1 MLAYKN
7 NELDL
12 INQFMKGDK
21 DTKAVL
27 FDELVGIS
35 DSLLAQLKMAL
46 EKGEREESKQI
57 LKKLKTVQYFMQVQ
71 FEKIKRD
78 AKLSNQDLNLIIEK
92 FVSNSPNYRYKIS
105 NAKKGLEVHKEGLK
119 EFIKTRKRSSV
130 KLKSKW
136 IRS

>member
-7 NELDL
+7 NEFDL

-35 DSLLAQLKMAL
+35 DSLLAQLKIAL
-46 EKGEREESKQI
+46 EKGTREERKQI
-57 LKKLKTVQYFMQVQ
+57 LKRLKTVQYFMQVQ
-71 FEKIKRD
+71 FEKIKQD
-78 AKLSNQDLNLIIEK
+78 AKLSNQDLNLIIER
-92 FVSNSPNYRYKIS
+92 FVSNSPSYRYKIS
-105 NAKKGLEVHKEGLK
+105 NAKKELEANKEELK
-119 EFIKTRKRSSV
+119 KFIKTRKASSV

>member
-35 DSLLAQLKMAL
+35 DSLLTQLKTAL
-46 EKGEREESKQI
+46 EKGTREERKQI
-57 LKKLKTVQYFMQVQ
+57 LKKLKTIQYFMQVQ

-78 AKLSNQDLNLIIEK
+78 AKLSNQDLSLIIER
-92 FVSNSPNYRYKIS
+92 FISNSPSYRYKIS
-105 NAKKGLEVHKEGLK
+105 NAKKGLETHKEGLK
-119 EFIKTRKRSSV
+119 KFIKTRKPSSI